1 MVLAGEFKRGVETIT
16 LDLQRNQFDSSGQM
30 QLKRPD
36 KVRVS
41 RTGYTL

>member
-1 MVLAGEFKRGVETIT
+1 MVLAGEFTRGFEVISP
-16 LDLQRNQFDSSGQM
+16 DLQKNQFDSSGQL